1 MIRVVVALFVIAV
14 GMQGCK
20 ESATSNGQ
28 NVDHD
33 GVTTVTLTLTN
44 TSTLS
49 TQSFVWEDLDG
60 VGGAAPNRIDTITV
74 AADSVYK
81 GSLAFENRKAS
92 PPVNVTIDIL
102 NERNNHQVF
111 YSLAGALATI
121 TTTDL
126 DGRNLP
132 LGLKTNWTSL
142 KKSLGSLT
150 VSLSHYPD
158 STTKK
163 GTNPSTETDVNVVMP
178 LTIR

>member
-1 MIRVVVALFVIAV
+1 MIRFTIALIVLVVGL
-14 GMQGCK
+14 QGCK
-20 ESATSNGQ
+20 ESATSPQ

-44 TSTLS
+44 MATLS
-49 TQSFVWEDLDG
+49 TQSYVWEDLDG
-60 VGGAAPNRIDTITV
+60 VGGSAPNRIDTITV
-74 AADSVYK
+74 AADSVYQ

-92 PPVNVTIDIL
+92 PPVNITIDVL
-102 NERNNHQVF
+102 NDRNNHQVF
-111 YSLAGALATI
+111 YAISGATATI

-142 KKSLGSLT
+142 KKSLGALA

-163 GTNPSTETDVNVVMP
+163 GTNPSSETDVDVVMP

>member
-1 MIRVVVALFVIAV
+1 MIRFAAALLVVVV

-20 ESATSNGQ
+20 ESATTPGQ
-28 NVDHD
+28 DVDHD
-33 GVTTVTLTLTN
+33 VVTTVTLTLTN
-44 TSTLS
+44 TATLS
-49 TQSFVWEDLDG
+49 TQSYVWEDLDG
-60 VGGAAPNRIDTITV
+60 VGGSAPNRIDTILV
-74 AADSVYK
+74 AADSAYK

-92 PPVNVTIDIL
+92 PPVNITVDIL

-111 YSLAGALATI
+111 YTLATAMATI
-121 TTTDL
+121 ATTDL

-132 LGLKTNWTSL
+132 LGLKTSWTSL
-142 KKSLGSLT
+142 KKSMGTLS

-178 LTIR
+178 LVIR

>member
-1 MIRVVVALFVIAV
+1 MIRFAAALLVIVV

-20 ESATSNGQ
+20 ESATTPGQ
-28 NVDHD
+28 DVDHD
-33 GVTTVTLTLTN
+33 VVTTVTLTLTN
-44 TSTLS
+44 TATLS
-49 TQSFVWEDLDG
+49 TQAYVWEDIDG
-60 VGGAAPNRIDTITV
+60 VGGSAPNRIDTIIV
-74 AADSVYK
+74 SADSAYK

-111 YSLAGALATI
+111 YTIAGAMATI
-121 TTTDL
+121 ATTDL

-142 KKSLGSLT
+142 KKSMGTLS

-178 LTIR
+178 LVIR

>member
-1 MIRVVVALFVIAV
+1 MIRFTVALIVLVV
-14 GMQGCK
+14 GLQGCK
-20 ESATSNGQ
+20 ESATSSGQ

-44 TSTLS
+44 TATLS
-49 TQSFVWEDLDG
+49 TQSYVWEDLDG

-111 YSLAGALATI
+111 YAIAGAMATI

-142 KKSLGSLT
+142 KKSLGTLT

>member
-1 MIRVVVALFVIAV
+1 MAAGL
-14 GMQGCK
+14 QGCS

-28 NVDHD
+28 NVEHD
-33 GVTTVTLTLTN
+33 EITTVTLTMTN

-49 TQSFVWEDLDG
+49 TQAFVWEDIDG
-60 VGGAAPNRIDTITV
+60 VGGKGPNRIDTITL

-81 GSLAFENRKAS
+81 GSLAFENRKVV
-92 PPVNVTIDIL
+92 PTVNVTTDIL

-111 YSLAGALATI
+111 YTKTGAVMTI

-126 DGRNLP
+126 DARNLP
-132 LGLKTNWTSL
+132 LGLKTSWTDVRS
-142 KKSLGSLT
+142 SVGALT

-163 GTNPSTETDVNVVMP
+163 GTNPSTSTDVNVTFPVV
-178 LTIR
+178 IR